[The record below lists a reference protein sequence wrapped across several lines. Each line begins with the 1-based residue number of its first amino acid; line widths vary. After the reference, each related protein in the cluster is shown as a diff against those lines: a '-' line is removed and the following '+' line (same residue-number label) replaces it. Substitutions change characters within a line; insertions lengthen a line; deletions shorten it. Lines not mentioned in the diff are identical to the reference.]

1 MICHNISI
9 HICGACTTTMCTVLR
24 FQRINMPLKSGTLP
38 YSNLNTDNCRL
49 ELQANQTT
57 SSRLHLPHHADG
69 CLAGNKVFI
78 KPCCL
83 LPQNVCCAFHGE
95 KLEFTIR
102 TVYRKCSYDNKGPPR
117 TTSVPWREV
126 IVPLYHANLHLSLLK
141 SQWRH
146 SLPHRHDKHNV
157 FLRAWKVASLKI
169 CQFSEVSN

>member
-24 FQRINMPLKSGTLP
+24 FQRIKMPLKSGTLP
-38 YSNLNTDNCRL
+38 YSNLNTDNCGL

-69 CLAGNKVFI
+69 CLVGNKVFI

-102 TVYRKCSYDNKGPPR
+102 TVYRKCSYDNKGPPPHSICTMER
-117 TTSVPWREV
+117 SNRAIISRKFTFKSFKKPMKAQFTS
-126 IVPLYHANLHLSLLK
+126 
-141 SQWRH
+141 
-146 SLPHRHDKHNV
+146 
-157 FLRAWKVASLKI
+157 
-169 CQFSEVSN
+169 